1 MIQSKQ
7 ILNFTFPS
15 DREITI
21 SRIFDAPRELV
32 FKVYTDPS
40 FIVQWWGQKN
50 LKTMVEDI
58 ELKSGGKWKFVQ
70 SGNDNIKHV
79 FKGFYSEVKYPEKLV
94 YTFESEA
101 GSGHIVQE
109 TVTFK
114 EQDGK
119 TILTDTSTFN
129 TVDDRNRMLLAG
141 FESGVEATMD
151 RFAGVIEKY
160 QNKHQ

>member
-1 MIQSKQ
+1 M
-7 ILNFTFPS
+7 
-15 DREITI
+15 
-21 SRIFDAPRELV
+21 
-32 FKVYTDPS
+32 
-40 FIVQWWGQKN
+40 
-50 LKTMVEDI
+50 KTQVEDI
-58 ELKSGGKWKFVQ
+58 ELKSGGRWKFVQ
-70 SGNDNIKHV
+70 SGNDNIKHI
-79 FKGFYSEVKYPEKLV
+79 FKGVYSEVKYPEKLV

-114 EQDGK
+114 EKDGK

-129 TVDDRNRMLLAG
+129 TVEDRNRMLLAG
-141 FESGVEATMD
+141 FESGVESTMD